1 MCGVI
6 GLVFENSRD
15 DLGQVAAELLRTLEY
30 RGYDST
36 GAAIQGDE
44 EDVTLLKG
52 VGAPSVMVHDLG
64 IVKMRGRAFCG
75 QVRWA
80 TFGAVTEVNS
90 QPHVVRCKTF
100 LYGAHNGNVT
110 NCDDLKAWLVSE
122 GHNVLSDNDGEM
134 VVHTVEHFFARELA
148 KLAGSQ
154 RDLSLGVAEERD
166 PELRRRCM
174 RAAIVTA
181 AQKLEGS
188 FAAVI
193 VDPVTRV
200 MWSIKQGSSLYFGLG
215 THETGGRFAIASSD
229 LSSVLK
235 LTRVVVPITEG
246 EVVEYDA
253 MSHRIYCVE
262 DRSLKMANGTMLKLS
277 AGDVVEREPVRSRLR
292 AKDTALVPPFE
303 TFMDQEIS
311 AQEQTARDV
320 VTMFLGGSEMARAL
334 AAKPIE
340 SMLNAIDLYEITSR
354 LDVLRDQYDDERIR
368 KLFYD
373 LVDIPAFRGL
383 LANPNVAG
391 LSGLTFTA
399 SSPLHS
405 AEAGFFADLLP
416 MARDKADASAV
427 RLLDAMLE
435 ANEVREYAEAIQK
448 FGAMCED
455 AIKARGRIYV
465 ICCGSSYHA
474 AKAAALFF
482 NELAHVELTPT
493 LPGEFR
499 GQSARSL
506 MDGDLVIAVSQSGET
521 KDLIDVLNDVIAS
534 GKNIAR
540 IALVN
545 NVNSTLAQE
554 KSDLVIPLRCGPEI
568 AVPATKSFM
577 NQMVVFYCLA
587 LHLASLRLGALGA
600 TDKERD
606 RLAGELAVRREK
618 LKALPDLVRDTVE
631 STEGDVEV
639 AAKLLY
645 LAPSIHLLATRISA
659 VAKEGAL
666 KIREVVLNHTEGF
679 EASEFKHGPNTIL
692 GFNTVLGPRRVDALL
707 KRLGYT
713 LRSLVDRA
721 TDAGLGADSVQRL
734 IQAATDGVLSPS
746 TTPFSLSD
754 KERAIFDAAFDR
766 AELVDELYMDYPLV
780 YITGPD
786 ERDVALTVSQI
797 NTHKIRGAATVVF
810 AEDHPALRGAASKAP
825 ADNPE
830 YKSVFVALPRT
841 GDTLMATF
849 SATVALQRL
858 ALKMSLLK
866 KNYLDRL
873 NIAEHGVHPDVPK
886 NVSKSIT
893 VD

>member
-6 GLVFENSRD
+6 GLVYENARE
-15 DLGQVAAELLRTLEY
+15 DLGKIAAELLKTLEY

-36 GAAIQGDE
+36 GAAIQGDG
-44 EDVTLLKG
+44 EDVTLAKG
-52 VGAPSVMVHDLG
+52 VGAPSLMVDELG
-64 IVKMRGRAFCG
+64 ITRMRGRAFCG

-80 TFGAVTEVNS
+80 TFGAVTDANS
-90 QPHVVRCKTF
+90 QPHLVRCKTF

-122 GHNVLSDNDGEM
+122 GHAVLSDNDGEM

-148 KLAGSQ
+148 KSKAT
-154 RDLSLGVAEERD
+154 DDAA
-166 PELRRRCM
+166 RRQCM
-174 RAAIVTA
+174 RAALLVA
-181 AQKLEGS
+181 ATKLEGS

-200 MWSIKQGSSLYFGLG
+200 MWAIKQGSSLYFGVG
-215 THETGGRFAIASSD
+215 SDDVGGHFAIASSD
-229 LSSVLK
+229 LSSILK

-246 EVVEYDA
+246 EFVEYDPQG
-253 MSHRIYCVE
+253 HRIYCIE
-262 DRSLKMANGTMLKLS
+262 DRTLKTASGPVRLK
-277 AGDVVEREPVRSRLR
+277 AGDSVEREPVRSRLR
-292 AKDTALVPPFE
+292 AKDTALVHPFE

-311 AQEQTARDV
+311 AQEQTAREV
-320 VTMFLGGSEMARAL
+320 VTVFLGGSDAARAAKEL
-334 AAKPIE
+334 AFPPE
-340 SMLNAIDLYEITSR
+340 LTTR
-354 LDVLRDQYDDERIR
+354 LDALRDEYDDERIR
-368 KLFYD
+368 KMFHE
-373 LVDIPAFRGL
+373 LVDLPPFRAL
-383 LANPNVAG
+383 LAQAPGIVQKAVH
-391 LSGLTFTA
+391 
-399 SSPLHS
+399 LHS
-405 AEAGFFADLLP
+405 AEAGFFADLLL
-416 MARDKADASAV
+416 MARDAADTVAV

-435 ANEVREYAEAIQK
+435 AEEVREYAQAIDR
-448 FGAMCED
+448 FGQMCTD
-455 AIKARGRIYV
+455 AVNGRGRIYV

-474 AKAAALFF
+474 AKAASLFF
-482 NELAHVELTPT
+482 NELARVELTPI

-499 GQSARSL
+499 AQSARSL
-506 MDGDLVIAVSQSGET
+506 ADGDLVIAVSQSGET

-534 GKNIAR
+534 GKTIGR

-587 LHLASLRLGALGA
+587 LHLAERRLS
-600 TDKERD
+600 T
-606 RLAGELAVRREK
+606 LAGNGDSEALARDLKVRREK
-618 LKALPDLVRDTVE
+618 LLSLPELVRETFD
-631 STEGDVEV
+631 STDADVEV

-645 LAPSIHLLATRISA
+645 LCPSIHLLATRISA

-692 GFNTVLGPRRVDALL
+692 GFNTVLGPRRVDAML
-707 KRLGYT
+707 KRLGYV
-713 LRSLVDRA
+713 LRNLVA
-721 TDAGLGADSVQRL
+721 QAAQAGMTADSTQRL
-734 IQAATDGVLSPS
+734 IQAATDSVLSPMS
-746 TTPFSLSD
+746 TPFSLTPA
-754 KERAIFDAAFDR
+754 ERTLFERGFDR
-766 AELVDELYMDYPLV
+766 DELVGELYADYPLV

-797 NTHKIRGAATVVF
+797 NTHKIRGASTVVI
-810 AEDHPALRGAASKAP
+810 AEDHPALRGAATKAP
-825 ADNPE
+825 VDNAS
-830 YKSVFVALPRT
+830 YRSVYITLPRT
-841 GDTLMATF
+841 DDTLMAMF

-866 KNYLDRL
+866 KHYLDRL
-873 NIAEHGVHPDVPK
+873 EIADHGVHPDVPK

>member
-6 GLVFENSRD
+6 GLIYENQRD
-15 DLGQVAAELLRTLEY
+15 DLGQVAAELLKTLEY

-36 GAAIQGDE
+36 GAAIQGDTQE
-44 EDVTLLKG
+44 VKLAKG
-52 VGAPSVMVHDLG
+52 VGAPSVMVHELG
-64 IVKMRGRAFCG
+64 ITKMGGRAFCG

-80 TFGAVTEVNS
+80 TFGAVTDANS
-90 QPHVVRCKTF
+90 QPHVVRCKSF

-122 GHNVLSDNDGEM
+122 GHAVLSDNDGEM
-134 VVHTVEHFFARELA
+134 VVHTVEHFFALELEA
-148 KLAGSQ
+148 SIDK
-154 RDLSLGVAEERD
+154 DPVARK
-166 PELRRRCM
+166 RCM
-174 RAAIVTA
+174 RAALLRA

-193 VDPVTRV
+193 VDPVTRC
-200 MWSIKQGSSLYFGLG
+200 MWAVKQGSSLYFGIG
-215 THETGGRFAIASSD
+215 SDRVGGKFGIASSD

-246 EVVEYDA
+246 EFVEYEPG
-253 MSHRIYCVE
+253 SHRIYCIE
-262 DRSLKMANGTMLKLS
+262 DRTIKSAQGPVRLMAGQI
-277 AGDVVEREPVRSRLR
+277 VEREPVRSRLR

-311 AQEQTARDV
+311 AQEQTCRDV
-320 VTMFLGGSEMARAL
+320 VTLFLGGSE
-334 AAKPIE
+334 AAK
-340 SMLNAIDLYEITSR
+340 AIAPVLATRTPADMSAIHAR

-368 KLFYD
+368 SLFHEVVD
-373 LVDIPAFRGL
+373 LPEFRGL
-383 LANPNVAG
+383 LALAPESIKGGERHAQ
-391 LSGLTFTA
+391 A
-399 SSPLHS
+399 LHS

-416 MARDKADASAV
+416 MARDLTDVSAV
-427 RLLDAMLE
+427 RVLDAMLE
-435 ANEVREYAEAIQK
+435 EGEVRELGQTVDRFSK
-448 FGAMCED
+448 MCLD
-455 AIKARGRIYV
+455 AIEKRARIYV

-474 AKAAALFF
+474 AKAASLFWS
-482 NELAHVELTPT
+482 ELAHVELLPV

-499 GQSARSL
+499 GQSERSL
-506 MDGDLVIAVSQSGET
+506 ADGDLVIAVSQSGET

-534 GKNIAR
+534 GLDIGR

-587 LHLASLRLGALGA
+587 LHVAERRIDSFAEGAERDALIRDLEVRNEKLRSLPALIRETFDA
-600 TDKERD
+600 TD
-606 RLAGELAVRREK
+606 A
-618 LKALPDLVRDTVE
+618 
-631 STEGDVEV
+631 DVEV

-645 LAPSIHLLATRISA
+645 LRPSIHILATRLTA

-666 KIREVVLNHTEGF
+666 KVREVVLNHTEGF

-692 GFNTVLGPRRVDALL
+692 GFNTVLGPLEVDAML
-707 KRLGYT
+707 KRLGRALDELVAKSHDLGPDS
-713 LRSLVDRA
+713 LR
-721 TDAGLGADSVQRL
+721 RL
-734 IQAATDGVLSPS
+734 MQAATDWVLSPS
-746 TTPFSLSD
+746 STPFSLTSD
-754 KERAIFDAAFDR
+754 ERAVFEKVVDR
-766 AELVDELYMDYPLV
+766 AAILAELYSDYPLLYV
-780 YITGPD
+780 TGPD

-797 NTHKIRGAATVVF
+797 NTHKIRGASTVLI
-810 AEDHPALRGAASKAP
+810 AEDHPALRGAATKAP
-825 ADNPE
+825 VDNPS
-830 YKSVFVALPRT
+830 YRSVYVTLPRT
-841 GDTLMATF
+841 NDTLMATF
-849 SATVALQRL
+849 SATVVLQRL

-866 KNYLDRL
+866 KQYLDRL
-873 NIAEHGVHPDVPK
+873 GIADHGVHPDVPK

>member
-6 GLVFENSRD
+6 GLVYENTRD
-15 DLGQVAAELLRTLEY
+15 DLGKIAAELLQTLEY

-44 EDVTLLKG
+44 EDVVLAKG

-64 IVKMRGRAFCG
+64 ITRMRGRAFCG

-80 TFGAVTEVNS
+80 TFGAVTKENS
-90 QPHVVRCKTF
+90 QPHVVRCKSF

-122 GHNVLSDNDGEM
+122 GHAVLSDNDGEM
-134 VVHTVEHFFARELA
+134 VVHTVEHFFARELEKSNEKDHDA
-148 KLAGSQ
+148 
-154 RDLSLGVAEERD
+154 
-166 PELRRRCM
+166 RRRCM
-174 RAAIVTA
+174 RAALLTA
-181 AQKLEGS
+181 AKKLEGS

-200 MWSIKQGSSLYFGLG
+200 MWAVKQGSSLYFGVG
-215 THETGGRFAIASSD
+215 QDDVGGKFAIASSD

-246 EVVEYDA
+246 EFVEYDPTG
-253 MSHRIYCVE
+253 HRIYCIV
-262 DRSLKMANGTMLKLS
+262 DRTLKTPSGPVRYQAGQSL
-277 AGDVVEREPVRSRLR
+277 EREPVRSRLR

-311 AQEQTARDV
+311 AQEQTAREV
-320 VTMFLGGSEMARAL
+320 ITLFLGGSE
-334 AAKPIE
+334 AAQ
-340 SMLNAIDLYEITSR
+340 AIAKDASIDAAITTR
-354 LDVLRDQYDDERIR
+354 LDALRDQYDDERIR
-368 KLFYD
+368 RMFHD
-373 LVDIPAFRGL
+373 LVDVPAFRTL
-383 LANPNVAG
+383 LATTPAVVARAEK
-391 LSGLTFTA
+391 LC
-399 SSPLHS
+399 S
-405 AEAGFFADLLP
+405 AEAGFFADLLL
-416 MARDKADASAV
+416 MARDKADATAV

-435 ANEVREYAEAIQK
+435 ADEVREYNRAVER
-448 FGAMCED
+448 FGTMCKD
-455 AIKARGRIYV
+455 AIAARGRIYV

-474 AKAAALFF
+474 AKAASMFF
-482 NELAHVELTPT
+482 NELARVELTPI

-499 GQSARSL
+499 AQSARSL
-506 MDGDLVIAVSQSGET
+506 KDGDLVIAVSQSGET

-534 GKNIAR
+534 GRAVGR
-540 IALVN
+540 IGLVN

-587 LHLASLRLGALGA
+587 LHLAERRLEDLGGDPA
-600 TDKERD
+600 ERASIA
-606 RLAGELAVRREK
+606 RELEVRREK
-618 LKALPDLVRDTVE
+618 LHSLPALLRETFDT
-631 STEGDVEV
+631 TDADIEV
-639 AAKLLY
+639 AARLLY

-692 GFNTVLGPRRVDALL
+692 GFNTVLGPDRVDAML
-707 KRLGYT
+707 KQLGHV
-713 LRSLVDRA
+713 LRNLVSSA
-721 TDAGLGADSVQRL
+721 AAAKLGPDSVQRL
-734 IQAATDGVLSPS
+734 IQAATDSVLSPTS
-746 TTPFSLSD
+746 TPFSLTAA
-754 KERAIFDAAFDR
+754 ERSLFERGFDR
-766 AELVDELYMDYPLV
+766 SALVEELYADYPLV

-797 NTHKIRGAATVVF
+797 NTHKIRGASTVVI
-810 AEDHPALRGAASKAP
+810 AEDHPSLRGAATKAP
-825 ADNPE
+825 IDNPE
-830 YKSVFVALPRT
+830 YRSVYISLPRT
-841 GDTLMATF
+841 DDTLMATF

-866 KNYLDRL
+866 KHYLDRL
-873 NIAEHGVHPDVPK
+873 EIEEHGVHPDVPK